1 MDAPRESSVVRCDVS
16 RAAPDAASVDALAR
30 LLLDARR
37 RGYGLCLCNP
47 SQQLLEL
54 IDFMGLSE
62 AFAASVQARR

>member
-16 RAAPDAASVDALAR
+16 RAEPDAATVDALAR
-30 LLLDARR
+30 MLLDARR
-37 RGYGLCLCNP
+37 CGYSLHLCNP

-62 AFAASVQARR
+62 AFAASVQVRR